1 MNYSKYLSLSIPNSN
16 YSISSITYSNG
27 YLNIGFNYLS
37 DLSGLTATLTLDF
50 DPSFF
55 SVDSY
60 TYNFQII
67 SDGLQ
72 LRYLGKLQFCKI
84 LQYVFMG
91 LGLLSLAIF
100 FVSLPLHKIL
110 GVETLQT
117 FQMFFITALIIDSY
131 EEPLNVLAYLKFTM
145 GMVDIWTYNASVAL
159 NTKLLYNRLGV
170 LRQFLQNQI
179 FVCPISVLLALIFL
193 SYFLRYLF

>member
-16 YSISSITYSNG
+16 FTISSITYNNG
-27 YLNIGFNYLS
+27 YLNIDFDYSS

-50 DPSFF
+50 DPAFF

-60 TYNFQII
+60 TYNFQIV

-72 LRYLGKLQFCKI
+72 LKYLFKVQFCKI

-100 FVSLPLHKIL
+100 FVSLPLHKML
-110 GVETLQT
+110 GV
-117 FQMFFITALIIDSY
+117 
-131 EEPLNVLAYLKFTM
+131 
-145 GMVDIWTYNASVAL
+145 
-159 NTKLLYNRLGV
+159 
-170 LRQFLQNQI
+170 
-179 FVCPISVLLALIFL
+179 
-193 SYFLRYLF
+193 